1 MGQLIN
7 DENIQKV
14 IHQELTY
21 PELYSSVDKIWSAL
35 FMTGYLTQRGESMSN
50 EFSLVIPNR
59 EIRNIFTE

>member
-21 PELYSSVDKIWSAL
+21 PELYSSVD
-35 FMTGYLTQRGESMSN
+35 
-50 EFSLVIPNR
+50 
-59 EIRNIFTE
+59 NI